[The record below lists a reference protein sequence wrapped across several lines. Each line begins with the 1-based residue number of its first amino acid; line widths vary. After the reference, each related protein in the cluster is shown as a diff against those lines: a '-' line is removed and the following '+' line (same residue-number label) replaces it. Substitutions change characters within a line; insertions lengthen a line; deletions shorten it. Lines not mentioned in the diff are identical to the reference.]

1 MYREMTKMTT
11 KQLEVVRNMT
21 LVAYADGKMTAR
33 EKDLVLESMKRVL
46 VDRISEKRGHK
57 IKFQETHKLAGYY
70 KKSA

>member
-33 EKDLVLESMKRVL
+33 EKDQVLESMKRVVIERL
-46 VDRISEKRGHK
+46 KAKR
-57 IKFQETHKLAGYY
+57 A
-70 KKSA
+70 A